1 MLLLGPDVAFVQDG
15 DRSEEIA
22 ADRQGYTAL
31 LKKMCEDHGL
41 NTVELNGD
49 YEQRYRKAVE
59 LVNHLLERNGND

>member
-22 ADRQGYTAL
+22 ADRSGFTARM
-31 LKKMCEDHGL
+31 KKMCEDHGL
-41 NTVELNGD
+41 QAQELNGD

-59 LVNHLLERNGND
+59 LVDRLLEG